1 MNPQEAKAAQHN
13 RTFGIRVAAFVF
25 GVLLL
30 FTSLMRTIYLESAAV
45 AAAYDTRRLR
55 DRAAVM
61 RNQNDVLRAD
71 IAALRNVSVV
81 NTWAKEEGLVEV
93 PRDAVRIVPLRDTAV
108 PDETESTD

>member
-1 MNPQEAKAAQHN
+1 MSPREAKALPQD
-13 RTFGIRVAAFVF
+13 RSFGIRVAAFVV

-93 PRDAVRIVPLRDTAV
+93 PRDAVRKVPLRERVV
-108 PDETESTD
+108 PAERESAD